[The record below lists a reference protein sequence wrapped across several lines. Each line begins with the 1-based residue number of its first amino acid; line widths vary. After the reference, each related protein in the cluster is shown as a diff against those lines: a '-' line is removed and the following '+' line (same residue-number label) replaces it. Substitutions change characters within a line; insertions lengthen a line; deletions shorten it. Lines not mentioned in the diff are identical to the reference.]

1 MDANK
6 YLPEAVSTLI
16 EELNKLP
23 TIGRKSAQRLAFHL
37 LRLNTPEIDDFAG
50 SILAIKDNV
59 KFCSK
64 CFNLTDNKSE
74 SPLCKICA
82 SHSRNQ
88 KVICVVEEVLD
99 LIAIENT
106 LEFNGTYH
114 VLHGALSPLDG
125 VGPDNLKLREL
136 FERIRLNKGKMIE
149 GSSLVEE
156 TVEYKEL
163 EDLVADEEI
172 EEIILATSTN
182 SEGEATALYIYENLK
197 REGVK
202 ISRIASGLP
211 VGGDLDYA
219 DEGTL
224 RRALRGRS
232 GF

>member
-1 MDANK
+1 MDSNK
-6 YLPEAVSTLI
+6 YLPQAVSDLI

-23 TIGRKSAQRLAFHL
+23 TIGKKSAQRLAFYL
-37 LRLNTPEIDDFAG
+37 LRKQSYDLDKLAG
-50 SILAIKDNV
+50 AVLAIKDNV
-59 KFCSK
+59 KFCNNCYS
-64 CFNLTDNKSE
+64 LTESE
-74 SPLCKICA
+74 DLCKICK
-82 SHSRNQ
+82 SHARNQ

-125 VGPDNLKLREL
+125 VGPDNLKLKEL
-136 FERIRLNKGKMIE
+136 FERVIN
-149 GSSLVEE
+149 S
-156 TVEYKEL
+156 
-163 EDLVADEEI
+163 EDI
-172 EEIILATSTN
+172 EELILATSTN
-182 SEGEATALYIYENLK
+182 SEGEATALFIYENLK
-197 REGVK
+197 NSKVK

-224 RRALRGRS
+224 RRAMKGRM

>member
-37 LRLNTPEIDDFAG
+37 LRLNTPEIDDLAG

-136 FERIRLNKGKMIE
+136 FERVRLSKGKMIE
-149 GSSLVEE
+149 GSSSDEIAEYVESE
-156 TVEYKEL
+156 EL
-163 EDLVADEEI
+163 ALNEEI

-197 REGVK
+197 KDGVK

>member
-1 MDANK
+1 MDSNK
-6 YLPEAVSTLI
+6 YLPEAVSNLI

-23 TIGRKSAQRLAFHL
+23 TIGKKSAQRLAFYL
-37 LRLNTPEIDDFAG
+37 LRKQSYDLDKLANAV
-50 SILAIKDNV
+50 LAIKDNV
-59 KFCSK
+59 KFCKS
-64 CFNLTDNKSE
+64 CYSLTENEDC
-74 SPLCKICA
+74 CKICI
-82 SHSRNQ
+82 SHARNH

-106 LEFNGTYH
+106 LEFNGVYH

-125 VGPDNLKLREL
+125 VGPDNLKLKEL
-136 FERIRLNKGKMIE
+136 FERVKN
-149 GSSLVEE
+149 SEE
-156 TVEYKEL
+156 TEEL
-163 EDLVADEEI
+163 
-172 EEIILATSTN
+172 ILATSTN

-197 REGVK
+197 NSKVK

-224 RRALRGRS
+224 RRAMKGRM